1 MCHSVGARK
10 SPARICILAY
20 GDETCNDF
28 DLSEN
33 DSPYCL
39 TACLGLMRPA
49 YQPSFHS
56 SF

>member
-10 SPARICILAY
+10 SPSSKLIIAY

-33 DSPYCL
+33 D
-39 TACLGLMRPA
+39 RPNCMSSA
-49 YQPSFHS
+49 YSR
-56 SF
+56 